1 MSAAVRFT
9 VYCTYYMYMQKN
21 IYVTYTIRKSTM
33 FAGKTVICGFPVG
46 YRRELFS
53 QVCKQV
59 DLSDIFPKTF

>member
-21 IYVTYTIRKSTM
+21 IYATYYQEVDDIRRQNSYLW
-33 FAGKTVICGFPVG
+33 IP